1 MRSFLTAKHIPADE
15 ALVQRIAT
23 RKDHLFRQLIHDHGV
38 ETFPGSIKYLEAARA
53 AGKKLAVVSSSR
65 HTIEV
70 LHAARLD
77 KTFDAQV
84 DGIVAQREHL
94 KGKPAPDTYLRAAHM
109 LATPPQQGAVY
120 EDALAGV
127 AAGRAGHFGRVI
139 GVDRANQAAALKQH
153 GADIVVSDLEEL
165 L

>member
-1 MRSFLTAKHIPADE
+1 VSSSTNCRD
-15 ALVQRIAT
+15 V
-23 RKDHLFRQLIHDHGV
+23 
-38 ETFPGSIKYLEAARA
+38 LEAAGIEGYLEERID
-53 AGKKLAVVSSSR
+53 GVVA
-65 HTIEV
+65 E
-70 LHAARLD
+70 
-77 KTFDAQV
+77 
-84 DGIVAQREHL
+84 REHL
-94 KGKPAPDTYLRAAHM
+94 RGKPAPDTYLRAAHM

-139 GVDRANQAAALKQH
+139 GVDRANQAAALEQH